1 MSDNLKDILKAAKES
16 GATLEQLAK
25 IAEVYSKKKDSS
37 ESPSTGEE
45 ETTSTDST
53 PSAERDYPVPPTF
66 ITEKKLPRQDKAP
79 VEYTPSFSDEERNA
93 IYDEAGIPE
102 SQRPDR
108 GDGVSIVIEKFAL
121 EDAARDRKA
130 DKVIDNYENLFN
142 RKQISFAAGGY
153 GNVRTIAP
161 IESEGEQMS
170 EEEASLVKEKARKE
184 VNSVM
189 GLDESTSYEDASDIV
204 KNDYSYQKSVLAEI
218 ALERAKEDRREDV
231 ADITA
236 TEQVGRGLET
246 IAWAAGLADYPDPE
260 GAGDKVGG
268 FFSAALDPITKK
280 IGANAAI
287 AWYDATNQPLK
298 AEQVDL
304 VKKEGDLENM
314 LQVGLDPDDTR
325 GITETLEQGES
336 GTAALKFAYYGSQS
350 VGLMAATV
358 LQPEVGIALMATSSG
373 LETYGGFRDRLDL
386 SAEDKATLAISA
398 GATEVLMGKV
408 LGGLGNVRRFRKAI
422 GVSDDIA
429 NASLTQRRAAYN
441 KALDF
446 IEPYSKKVKNVLTTP
461 SARAAGRLVYDTG
474 AEAVEEFGVEITNQ
488 LFAHA
493 IAGEEFD
500 GYALADATLLG
511 GGMGK
516 AMGSVSAMKAYNVE
530 SSFYNKPLRSD
541 LDKYQEL
548 QTMYADLK
556 QAAREEN
563 VPAKRKVILEE
574 AAKVRSE
581 GQELIRKSNQAY
593 NKLNFDER
601 SELSAINKKITGAI
615 NDVKEATNK
624 TVKNLKKNE
633 LAGLLVRKAEIESKA
648 GLDLQLEGA
657 QQQGLDGV
665 QAREIAAEAAKD
677 IDAVPLKTAMD
688 MIADLEA
695 KRSERLQEAKDR
707 QRTNKD
713 SAEKALNTRVTYLD
727 PATNVTV
734 EGVLTKDGQRLAVE
748 TEEGIIDIGLYE
760 NFKGRS
766 LESLTMQPAQ
776 GFLNVNADGTFSYNN
791 VASKS
796 ANTAGRGE
804 KMYNLNGVKAIKR
817 NRDGNVR
824 NVLLTNED
832 GSVTY
837 NLRGEEAEEA
847 AYQILLKETQTPED
861 IAKVNDAL
869 AQDAEDRT
877 IIQSEQQ
884 QAAGGRREAQG
895 ETRESVEKPKQ
906 PLSLGERMQGN
917 EKLSD
922 EARLVLSKYMIALS
936 SISPNH
942 KVIVHDTQSQ
952 VREEWLKANGDP
964 NGNPLAFNDPNID
977 VIHLHVDLFNNVRR
991 GQNLD
996 VVKHEFVHPILDAV
1010 FSKNASARADIAR
1023 GVLDILNVIPHTN
1036 SAKRAVFNH
1045 ARKYADDAQYT
1056 VELITEF
1063 FNQFSNDANLQEAI
1077 KADASI
1083 LDKIVKLI
1091 NKFLSKF
1098 TDFRINS
1105 KTSTSEV
1112 KQLLNQMNKAFSQ
1125 GLPMDSTLIK
1135 KKFDEEVSQK
1145 LQAYEGLRTAKAKTL
1160 AEHLDGVLPQDIID
1174 DMVTGAF
1181 ELEEAMGYN
1190 TASVLYNM
1198 PVIKAEND
1206 SVRKIL
1212 QDLGAHVETSE
1223 NVFVLRNF
1231 NRSSDASDITSADFI
1246 PIEKV
1251 QDIKELTGLRL
1262 AAKTLGVDV
1271 KFINASDVD
1280 SSTGYLIP
1288 NKENGLTEATI
1299 FVNLD
1304 SFNSEDSFFG
1314 IGAFIVESIRRA
1326 DTLGGAQ
1333 SGGAY
1338 LAQIENKVKEVEEK
1352 LKAGQELVGNEGG
1365 MYLDIMREKQ
1375 AALASFSMGA
1385 SSVEKRKKVASD
1397 AFSYGFAKVLSD
1409 ELSRFQNDASYILE
1423 FNELTTE
1430 LLDEF
1435 NEVIN
1440 AAAAVE
1446 GESPSFRLENITA
1459 YSPSQILNAVFIDRI
1474 LDNVVEEQRGDFEQ
1488 KLMLAVEEANN
1499 SGTARKN
1506 TEFLPTFTNILS
1518 DNGKRIEAEFNYKN
1532 FAEQSSDNLIEGYE
1546 KINDKVNE
1554 LLKAEVKEFKKLN
1567 TITLNVW
1574 KQHDTGNHYGE
1585 LQDVPKEEIDFD
1597 VQEKTR
1603 KLELDAKLDLL
1614 EIKDRLNSSTDVGSN
1629 NLASMDFKWFAKSF
1643 LQRALPT
1650 TGSQAYLNSPIISKK
1665 GYAESIE
1672 KGIGAI
1678 YAYSIVNELSRN
1690 HHTKTEVMSDILGV
1704 NPREYFDILNQGS
1717 SHPSYAGLGLL
1728 AKSYVDLTKRL
1739 TDLDLYNNDAP
1750 YEGITEDLRKIDF
1763 SGGEYSSSNEI
1774 WAGSVKSLIDG
1785 NEVVDVSIK
1794 PAKNDGILNHG
1805 VYADRSPSLQITLAD
1820 GSVYATPLA
1829 KVLEGLIYEVNSSKI
1844 HGKDF
1849 PLAGTSKNKIG
1860 KFFGIV
1866 DFARYGRVEA
1876 YDQLGNMVD
1885 FNAYEKNPIYPMF
1898 RSGRDL
1904 DDEVFSAYFSDIRM
1918 RYGSDFAS
1926 IDDLSYGVHNGISL
1940 IRSMGLAFKIA
1951 NKDSS
1956 IVKDDLSLYEM
1967 INQSVTE
1974 IKKIKKAN
1982 VSTQQAEP
1990 EETAD
1995 DILSKIRKGV
2005 LKAEDIDRHLGYQG
2019 TFYETVPNPNAPSEL
2034 PDLQYNISI
2043 GGGISFS
2050 TDQFG
2055 YNDIPDSW
2063 KSGKIVESKLLTK
2076 IDAAVRYSLTFDAAR
2091 FSPLPKSLI
2100 RTLKPDYMR
2109 NDGKS
2114 EDYIKKYAYGE
2125 RELNAPDNQYKR
2137 RSLYNTWAMRKFG
2150 DYIGLSSKRIV
2161 FMPESGYQTDDMYF
2175 LSTEISDY
2183 ELMGMDRRSAREA
2196 KKIVGGY
2203 MQQRMRRIYHNNF
2216 DDINSQLSSAGLQV
2230 IPYLSEV
2237 MRQDL
2242 IEKYNMVKPKQG
2254 STSEETIKSYA
2265 QEKSILANNADEI
2278 PFSFVVKPSSN
2289 ADGSLSIPKLTKQQL
2304 PVQPYLEGKI
2314 DGSDIIEAL
2323 EDMRDAE
2330 REAFKRIEKRDKLF
2344 SWDNLTR
2351 GWVNRNQNLR
2361 DAVRKGMDKYVK
2373 SLLTKR
2379 NGYVLY
2385 ADRMFKKYD
2394 KKIFGG
2400 LSMGQE
2406 TIVDDIIFLRRVVQI
2421 DRNRDAKR
2429 GQLESRIGMLKATL
2443 NQDLDKDER
2452 KTILN
2457 GISQLE
2463 KELEGAQRIKHP
2475 NPDNLKERQGE
2486 INLETA
2492 TQALGAYESRL
2503 GVVEF
2508 NKLMERADAYFDSQ
2522 KDILAYALD
2531 VGLINQETFD
2541 RFASDDYSQRIFLEK
2556 FFGDASETAFQG
2568 TNLSKDYI
2576 QSLKD
2581 GSNGMIFS
2589 DARTLLSL
2597 SLRSIRA
2604 KDIQNQIMRA
2614 MHDDAKKKGYKNI
2627 DFIKELNTKTIN
2639 GKTSLQKASKGFVNV
2654 FYRVDGEL
2662 EGFQIKSEMRDSLFN
2677 NVKDYVDVPNRA
2689 VRWIRRL
2696 TGTSILKAFATGTN
2710 TAFALTS
2717 AIRFVPESVLG
2728 RGVYDKYRILP
2739 VMATVATLDILRA
2752 TGDAIFNK
2760 SLIEEYMEAGGETLW
2775 LSNSGKPKMA
2785 YKRKEMSM
2793 LKSIG
2798 SKFFTVGFEGISWA
2812 ANKSELAARLALY
2825 KRSKDNI
2832 QKANP
2837 KLPLEQVKSLAVE
2850 EAIMLAD
2857 FATSGTIGKTIDLG
2871 SAYFNPAIQGFR
2883 GAASYAR
2890 SNPKKFMEKLGQ
2902 FYIASTVLQVVAMM
2916 SMDDDEWDRISDYQ
2930 KQMNQIIPIGR
2941 DEDGNMRTL
2950 KLPRAHTF
2958 LPVSALATITAQHI
2972 VDLARGK
2979 EISENRDTKEH
2990 AIIDDA
2996 KYMFDAAIKATPLPS
3011 IPAFGNSMIVL
3022 GYNIDPWT
3030 GEEVFKGGGN
3040 KDLLEWVKGQQD
3052 QRVRDIY
3059 KYMSLIGYD
3068 AGLYDVS
3075 PKKLQVAVE
3084 KVITSDRNFLVDKIY
3099 DISEALF
3106 VRGDK
3111 LDKLQQ
3117 KHGMDTKAIEKEKQR
3132 DIEALFGVKGRI
3144 YTIPEQKY
3152 KKSTNVEK
3160 AKKKKNTR
3168 MFIMQNNVKD
3178 SAKEYASNK
3187 GIVSAVPKDVVSK
3200 IYSMTESPFE
3210 RKSLI
3215 SYWKYYYRGKL
3226 VDNEIVDL
3234 MFVQNSEERLAKLE
3248 DIVGNI
3254 SDMDDDDYYG
3264 ILKNLKIAGM
3274 SKDVEFLYLVE
3285 QRRKKQK

>member
-45 ETTSTDST
+45 GTTNTDST
-53 PSAERDYPVPPTF
+53 PSAERDYPAPPTF

-130 DKVIDNYENLFN
+130 DKVIDNYENLFK
-142 RKQISFAAGGY
+142 RKQIPFAAGGY
-153 GNVRTIAP
+153 GNIRTITP
-161 IESEGEQMS
+161 VESEGEQMS
-170 EEEASLVKEKARKE
+170 EEEASLVKEKTRKE
-184 VNSVM
+184 VNSLM

-218 ALERAKEDRREDV
+218 ALERAKKDRREDV

-260 GAGDKVGG
+260 GAGDKIGG

-325 GITETLEQGES
+325 GITETLEEGDS

-446 IEPYSKKVKNVLTTP
+446 IEPYSKKVKDVLTTP

-500 GYALADATLLG
+500 GYALADAALLG

-581 GQELIRKSNQAY
+581 GQELIRKANQAY

-648 GLDLQLEGA
+648 GLDLQLEDS
-657 QQQGLDGV
+657 QQQGLEGV

-677 IDAVPLKTAMD
+677 VDAVPLKTAMD

-727 PATNVTV
+727 PATNLTV

-760 NFKGRS
+760 NFKERS

-776 GFLNVNADGTFSYNN
+776 GLLAVNPDGSFTYRP
-791 VASKS
+791 VANKA
-796 ANTAGRGE
+796 ANTAARGTR
-804 KMYNLNGVKAIKR
+804 MFNRNGVKAIKR
-817 NRDGNVR
+817 NKQGDVAAVR
-824 NVLLTNED
+824 LTNED

-861 IAKVNDAL
+861 IAKVDAAL
-869 AQDAEDRT
+869 AQEAEDRT
-877 IIQSEQQ
+877 IIQAEQQ
-884 QAAGGRREAQG
+884 QAAGGRREVQG
-895 ETRESVEKPKQ
+895 ETRKPVEEPKQ

-991 GQNLD
+991 GQNID

-1063 FNQFSNDANLQEAI
+1063 FNQFSNDANLQQAI
-1077 KADASI
+1077 EADASI

-1125 GLPMDSTLIK
+1125 GLPMDSALIK
-1135 KKFDEEVSQK
+1135 KKVDEEVSQK
-1145 LQAYEGLRTAKAKTL
+1145 LQAYEGLRTAEAKTL
-1160 AEHLDGVLPQDIID
+1160 AEHLDGVLPQDVID
-1174 DMVTGAF
+1174 EMVAGTWK
-1181 ELEEAMGYN
+1181 LEEAMGYN
-1190 TASVLYNM
+1190 TASVLYRT

-1206 SVRKIL
+1206 SVRKLL

-1251 QDIKELTGLRL
+1251 QNIKELAGLRL

-1271 KFINASDVD
+1271 KFINSADVD

-1333 SGGAY
+1333 VGGAY
-1338 LAQIENKVKEVEEK
+1338 LAQIENKVIEVEEK

-1385 SSVEKRKKVASD
+1385 SSIEKRKKVASD

-1409 ELSRFQNDASYILE
+1409 ELSRFQKDASYILE

-1459 YSPSQILNAVFIDRI
+1459 YSPTQILNAVFIDRI
-1474 LDNVVEEQRGDFEQ
+1474 LDNVVEEERGQFEQ
-1488 KLMLAVEEANN
+1488 KLLLAAEEAQN
-1499 SGTARKN
+1499 SGAAKKY
-1506 TEFLPTFTNILS
+1506 TEYLPAYTYVLS
-1518 DNGKRIEAEFNYKN
+1518 DIGSKTKAEFNYTN
-1532 FAEQSSDNLIEGYE
+1532 FANQSSDKLIEGYE
-1546 KINDKVNE
+1546 KFNDKIDE
-1554 LLKAEVKEFKKLN
+1554 LLRDELREFKKLN

-1603 KLELDAKLDLL
+1603 KLQLDTEIELL
-1614 EIKDRLNSSTDVGSN
+1614 EIKERLNSSTVVESN
-1629 NLASMDFKWFAKSF
+1629 FLSANDFKWFAKTF
-1643 LQRALPT
+1643 LNRAMH
-1650 TGSQAYLNSPIISKK
+1650 TGSTSPIIAKK
-1665 GYAESIE
+1665 GYVESIE
-1672 KGIGAI
+1672 KGLGAI
-1678 YAYSIVNELSRN
+1678 FAHSIVDQLSRN
-1690 HHTKTEVMSDILGV
+1690 HHTRTDVMSDILGV
-1704 NPREYFDILNQGS
+1704 NPTEYFDILNQGS
-1717 SHPSYAGLGLL
+1717 SHPSYAGLGFL

-1739 TDLDLYNNDAP
+1739 TDLDLYNNDSP
-1750 YEGITEDLRKIDF
+1750 FDGFGGELRRIDLD
-1763 SGGEYSSSNEI
+1763 GGEYSSSNEL
-1774 WAGSVKSLIDG
+1774 WYGSFKSLIDG

-1794 PAKNDGILNHG
+1794 PAINNGILNHG
-1805 VYADRSPSLQITLAD
+1805 YYAERSPSIQITLAN
-1820 GSVYATPLA
+1820 GNVYATPLA
-1829 KVLEGLIYEVNSSKI
+1829 KVFEEITFQSNSSKI
-1844 HGKDF
+1844 HGDDF
-1849 PLAGTSKNKIG
+1849 PLAGTSKNRIG
-1860 KFFGIV
+1860 NFFGFV
-1866 DFARYGRVEA
+1866 PFARYGTVES
-1876 YDQLGNMVD
+1876 YDQLGNIVD
-1885 FNAYEKNPIYPMF
+1885 FNAYERNPIYPFF
-1898 RSGRDL
+1898 RGRDL
-1904 DDEVFSAYFSDIRM
+1904 DDEVFRTYFSDLRM
-1918 RYGSDFAS
+1918 RYDLDFGA
-1926 IDDLSYGVHNGISL
+1926 INELAYGVHNGSDI
-1940 IRSMGLAFKIA
+1940 IRKIALGFKIA

-1956 IVKDDLSLYEM
+1956 IVKDDISMYEM
-1967 INQSVTE
+1967 INRSIAE
-1974 IKKIKKAN
+1974 IKKIKNAGL
-1982 VSTQQAEP
+1982 STQQIKAQ
-1990 EETAD
+1990 ETAD

-2005 LKAEDIDRHLGYQG
+2005 LDAVDIDRHLGYQG
-2019 TFYETVPNPNAPSEL
+2019 TFYETVSNPNAPSDI

-2076 IDAAVRYSLTFDAAR
+2076 IDAAVRYSLIFDAAR
-2091 FSPLPKSLI
+2091 FSPLPKSLT
-2100 RTLKPDYMR
+2100 RQLKPDYMR

-2125 RELNAPDNQYKR
+2125 RELKAPDNQYKR

-2161 FMPESGYQTDDMYF
+2161 FMPESGYKTDDMYF

-2183 ELMGMDRRSAREA
+2183 ELMGMDRRSARQA
-2196 KKIVGGY
+2196 KKIVGEY
-2203 MQQRMRRIYHNNF
+2203 MQQHMRRIYHDTF
-2216 DDINSQLSSAGLQV
+2216 DDINYQLSSAGLQV
-2230 IPYLSEV
+2230 IPYLTEE

-2242 IEKYNMVKPKQG
+2242 IKKYNMVKPKQG
-2254 STSEETIKSYA
+2254 STSEETIKSYV
-2265 QEKSILANNADEI
+2265 QEKSILGNNADEI
-2278 PFSFVVKPSSN
+2278 PFSFVLKPSSN
-2289 ADGSLSIPKLTKQQL
+2289 ADGSLSIPKLTKEQL
-2304 PVQPYLEGKI
+2304 PVQPYLEGKV

-2406 TIVDDIIFLRRVVQI
+2406 TIVDDIIFLRRVIQI

-2429 GQLESRIGMLKATL
+2429 GQLESRIGMLKLAL

-2463 KELEGAQRIKHP
+2463 KELEGAKRIKHP

-2522 KDILAYALD
+2522 RDILAYALD

-2614 MHDDAKKKGYKNI
+2614 MHNDAKKKGYKNI
-2627 DFIKELNTKTIN
+2627 DFIKELNTKTVN

-2689 VRWIRRL
+2689 VKWIRRL

-2739 VMATVATLDILRA
+2739 VMAAVATLDILRA

-2760 SLIEEYMEAGGETLW
+2760 ALIEEYMEAGGETLW

-2785 YKRKEMSM
+2785 YKRKEMST

-2798 SKFFTVGFEGISWA
+2798 SKFFAAGFEGISWA

-2930 KQMNQIIPIGR
+2930 KQMNLMIPIGR
-2941 DEDGNMRTL
+2941 DEDGNMRIL

-2996 KYMFDAAIKATPLPS
+2996 KYMFDAALKSIPLPS

-3052 QRVRDIY
+3052 QKVRDIY

-3106 VRGDK
+3106 VHGDK

-3117 KHGMDTKAIEKEKQR
+3117 KHGMDAKAIEKEKQR

-3144 YTIPEQKY
+3144 YTVPEQKY

-3178 SAKEYASNK
+3178 SAKEYASKK
-3187 GIVSAVPKDVVSK
+3187 GIVEAVPKDVVSK

-3210 RKSLI
+3210 RKALI

-3264 ILKNLKIAGM
+3264 ILRNLKIAGM